1 MENFVETDTTKTL
14 AEVLK
19 TADCPMNSDGQKKG
33 VNDYLI

>member
-1 MENFVETDTTKTL
+1 MANFVETETTKTL

-19 TADCPMNSDGQKKG
+19 TADCSMNSDGQKKG